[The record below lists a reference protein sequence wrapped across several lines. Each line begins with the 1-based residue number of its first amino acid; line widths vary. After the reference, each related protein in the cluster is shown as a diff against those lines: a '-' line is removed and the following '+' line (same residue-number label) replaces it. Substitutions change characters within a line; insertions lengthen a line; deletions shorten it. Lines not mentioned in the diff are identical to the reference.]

1 MEELEWTFNNLTWD
15 KNRLCYY
22 VGAGR
27 DMTQDKKLDWEQMIK
42 RLKSGYLGFKN
53 NMVQKTY
60 NPFGILFH
68 AQALLDPRD
77 RMMILMWFL
86 FFVVWVFFVFQAGAR
101 WPS

>member
-22 VGAGR
+22 VDAGR
-27 DMTQDKKLDWEQMIK
+27 DMTLDKKLDWEQMIK

-77 RMMILMWFL
+77 RMMILKRL
-86 FFVVWVFFVFQAGAR
+86 LPLVDRAQPDTQAGAR